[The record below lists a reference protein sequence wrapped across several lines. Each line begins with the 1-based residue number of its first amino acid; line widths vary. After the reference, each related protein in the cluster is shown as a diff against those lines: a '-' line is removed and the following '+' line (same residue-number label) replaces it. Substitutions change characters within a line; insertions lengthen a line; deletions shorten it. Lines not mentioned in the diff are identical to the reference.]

1 MNSSELSRGPLQQVI
16 KLLNMKFRVVRGNLP
31 KTGKEAAN
39 FIRTEQ
45 DTNTASLI
53 PNSLGQNSHT
63 ESIQIQ
69 GAKEYPSPL
78 PCHDK
83 MSSQSP

>member
-1 MNSSELSRGPLQQVI
+1 MNFGVAT
-16 KLLNMKFRVVRGNLP
+16 GNLP

-39 FIRTEQ
+39 S
-45 DTNTASLI
+45 NTASLT
-53 PNSLGQNSHT
+53 PNFPGQKSHT

-69 GAKEYPSPL
+69 GEKEYPPPL

-83 MSSQSP
+83 MSSQNP